1 MKFKFITVIIFILS
15 IQTFSQ
21 DLLTGLTYSIALPT
35 GDTRNFISEPS
46 FTGLS
51 LDLRKFVADN
61 VSLDFL
67 VGWNGFEEETIDLI
81 SIPYADISGT
91 QRRLMN
97 IFPVMIGTHYYF
109 GEGTEFRPFIGAG
122 VGMYFIYQKF
132 ELGLAELESSKW
144 HLGIE
149 VDAGMVYLLDTIYA
163 LINVRYHYAFKAT
176 NEITQRSTS
185 HAYWAFNIGLALT
198 PLTYF

>member
-1 MKFKFITVIIFILS
+1 MRFKFVAVLIISLS
-15 IQTFSQ
+15 IQIFSQ
-21 DLLTGLTYSIALPT
+21 DLLTGLTYSIAVPT
-35 GDTRNFISEPS
+35 GETKDFISKPS
-46 FTGLS
+46 FTGLA
-51 LDLRKFVADN
+51 LDLRKFVSYN
-61 VSLDFL
+61 VSIDFL
-67 VGWNGFEEETIDLI
+67 VGWNGFEEETSDLI
-81 SIPYADISGT
+81 SISYADISGT

-97 IFPVMIGTHYYF
+97 IFPIMIGTHYYF

-122 VGMYFIYQKF
+122 VGMYLIYQKF
-132 ELGLAELESSKW
+132 EIGLAELESSKW

-149 VDAGMVYLLDTIYA
+149 IDAGMVYLLETIYA

-185 HAYWAFNIGLALT
+185 YAYWTFNIGLALT